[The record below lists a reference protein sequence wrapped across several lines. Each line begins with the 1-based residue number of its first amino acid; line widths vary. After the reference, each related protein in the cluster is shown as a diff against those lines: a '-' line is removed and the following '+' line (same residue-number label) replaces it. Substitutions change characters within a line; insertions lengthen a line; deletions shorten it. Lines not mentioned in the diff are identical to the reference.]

1 MPAQAHTSLV
11 SSDPAQGAR
20 LEQAPE
26 RIVLTFTESLRQPS
40 EASLLVDGTALTAEI
55 DVDGPRVVVTP
66 PADAADGNYEVN
78 YRVVS
83 ADGHPVTGTI
93 EFAVG
98 DADAVVDDE
107 PTAGARS
114 DAGDSDTDDGSVWT
128 SPLLLGVLVAAVA
141 LGVAVLLLVRGRSR
155 TSGHER
161 S

>member
-98 DADAVVDDE
+98 DADAVGADE

>member
-26 RIVLTFTESLRQPS
+26 RIVLTFTETLRQPS

-83 ADGHPVTGTI
+83 ADGHPVTGTV

-107 PTAGARS
+107 PTPGERS
-114 DAGDSDTDDGSVWT
+114 DAGDATTDDGSVWT

-141 LGVAVLLLVRGRSR
+141 LGAAVLLLVRGRSR